1 MKKAKKKI
9 KSSPLDSDF
18 RADGTRRDLMESL
31 LIKIGQANGCI
42 VKEVSFR
49 SLARA
54 KARSRARDQR
64 LIKTGQATPEEI
76 QKKNYPFSEGI
87 VICDM
92 SKALAP

>member
-9 KSSPLDSDF
+9 KASPLDPDF

-42 VKEVSFR
+42 VREVSFR

-54 KARSRARDQR
+54 KARSRNRDR
-64 LIKTGQATPEEI
+64 MLIETGQATPEEI

-87 VICDM
+87 VIRDM
-92 SKALAP
+92 SKAFAP